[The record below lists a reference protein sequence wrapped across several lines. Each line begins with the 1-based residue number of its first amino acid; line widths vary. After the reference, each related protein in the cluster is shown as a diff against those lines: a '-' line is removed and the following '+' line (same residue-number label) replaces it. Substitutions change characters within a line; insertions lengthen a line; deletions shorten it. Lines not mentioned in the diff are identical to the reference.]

1 MSEIGAVVLA
11 AGLSARFR
19 AEGGL
24 EISKLV
30 VSVDGKPLVRHAVE
44 AALASRARPVVVVT
58 GYARE
63 AVEAALTGL
72 PVVFVDNADFAS
84 GLSSSLKIGVAALP
98 NGVAGALVL
107 LGDMPAIKAVT
118 LDLLIDAFAARPQA
132 LAAVPVHA
140 GRRGNPALL
149 SRTLFPALARLTG
162 DEGARRLISEADP
175 ERIVELDVESD
186 GVTLDIN
193 TPDELAAVRNLLTRI
208 SR

>member
-63 AVEAALTGL
+63 AVEPALTGL

>member
-193 TPDELAAVRNLLTRI
+193 TPDELAAIRNLLTRI

>member
-1 MSEIGAVVLA
+1 MSETGAVVLA

-72 PVVFVDNADFAS
+72 PVVFVDNAAFAS

-193 TPDELAAVRNLLTRI
+193 TPDELAAIRNLLTRI